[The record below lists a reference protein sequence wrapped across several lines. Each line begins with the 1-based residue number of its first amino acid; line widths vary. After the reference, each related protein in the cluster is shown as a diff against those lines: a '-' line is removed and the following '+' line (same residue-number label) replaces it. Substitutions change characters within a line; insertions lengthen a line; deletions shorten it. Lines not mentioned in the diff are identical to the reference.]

1 MSVTSGYMGS
11 LILGYF
17 FPSQNFKHM
26 KIGMNMLLWTN
37 HVTEEHYPIID
48 QIKQTGYD
56 GIELFLGEG
65 NLSHYSKLGTHFSDI
80 DMGVTAVA
88 SLAPEENIASP
99 DLKTRTTGLDKLK
112 WSIDMSAA
120 ANVEVMC
127 GPFHSSF
134 AYFTRQPP
142 TLDERKWSI
151 EMLQKAAEY
160 AAQSNIIL
168 APEALNRFECYL
180 YNTMADLK
188 TMVEQVNHPNLGA
201 MFDTHH
207 ANIEEKSQAE
217 ALKTIAP
224 YLKHVHISEND
235 RGTPGSGQVQW
246 NTVFSTLKEIN
257 YDGWLTIEAFSTI
270 IPEFANAINVWRDYS
285 PSKEIYTKGFHFIK
299 EGMTNVI

>member
-1 MSVTSGYMGS
+1 
-11 LILGYF
+11 
-17 FPSQNFKHM
+17 M
-26 KIGMNMLLWTN
+26 KIGMNLLLWTN
-37 HVTEEHYPIID
+37 HVTEEHFNIVD
-48 QIKQTGYD
+48 TLKKTGYD

-65 NLSHYSKLGTHFSDI
+65 NVSHYSKLGNHFSNI
-80 DMGVTAVA
+80 EMGVTAVA

-99 DLKTRTTGLDKLK
+99 DLKIREAGLDKLK
-112 WSIDMSAA
+112 WSIDVGAA
-120 ANVEVMC
+120 ANVEVIC

-142 TLDERKWSI
+142 TLEERQWSV

-160 AAQSNIIL
+160 AATANIIL
-168 APEALNRFECYL
+168 APEAVNRFECYL
-180 YNTMADLK
+180 YNTMADLR
-188 TMVEQVNHPNLGA
+188 TMAEKVNHPNLGA

-217 ALKTIAP
+217 AIRTIAP

-235 RGTPGSGQVQW
+235 RGTPGRGQVQW
-246 NTVFSTLKEIN
+246 NDAFSALKEIN

-285 PSKEIYTKGFHFIK
+285 PAEEIYTEGLQFIK
-299 EGMTNVI
+299 DGMGK